1 MGAIKLSRWCRETP
15 RPKPLDDTVKIAKT
29 GNSNGNFDVAFP
41 GPSPALLPTYIYQFW
56 WADRRSMSAC
66 APLDRSL
73 RLRQNLAGA
82 AMSCP
87 SIYCPLPIIDV
98 QCLHCVSICH
108 TQVVLLYR
116 KERPSSWPWWRH
128 LQLPPRLLVL
138 SSFFF
143 FFTDSIQ
150 STSEL
155 FYFFFFLLEFAH
167 VQHMCNWLALSNMF
181 DCKRITSVYP
191 SRKVPL
197 LHFYFTFFYYEI
209 ETSGSH
215 NHLTLTSSALAGS
228 FFSPPS
234 MTGERGEWKGG

>member
-1 MGAIKLSRWCRETP
+1 
-15 RPKPLDDTVKIAKT
+15 
-29 GNSNGNFDVAFP
+29 
-41 GPSPALLPTYIYQFW
+41 
-56 WADRRSMSAC
+56 MSAC

-143 FFTDSIQ
+143 FFSDSIQ

-155 FYFFFFLLEFAH
+155 FYIFSFSWNSL
-167 VQHMCNWLALSNMF
+167 MCNTCATGWPCLTCSTA
-181 DCKRITSVYP
+181 KG
-191 SRKVPL
+191 SRLYTHHARSP
-197 LHFYFTFFYYEI
+197 FYIFILPFFI
-209 ETSGSH
+209 
-215 NHLTLTSSALAGS
+215 
-228 FFSPPS
+228 
-234 MTGERGEWKGG
+234 MK